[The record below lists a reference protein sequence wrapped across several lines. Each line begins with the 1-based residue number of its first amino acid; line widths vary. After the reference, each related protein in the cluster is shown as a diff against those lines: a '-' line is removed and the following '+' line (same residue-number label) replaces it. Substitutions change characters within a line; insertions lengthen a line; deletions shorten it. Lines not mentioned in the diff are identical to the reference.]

1 MNKVHY
7 ICARWKGFITP
18 DKSREHG
25 FTLVDILVGLAMAS
39 IVMAAVISLFTSVG
53 RSYTIQNVAADVQQV
68 TRGGIEHMT
77 QNIRMAGLDPFGT
90 AGAEIKEF
98 AADKIRFTL
107 DRCDLPVGGGAEGCG
122 SPDGDV
128 DDKFENVT
136 YQWDPAER
144 ELKQTLYAG
153 TGSVHTE
160 TLVENVSNLSFTYL
174 DKDDGAPTSAADIR
188 TVVITMTVEDP
199 AGRGGVMRRTYSAR
213 VRCRNL
219 GL

>member
-1 MNKVHY
+1 
-7 ICARWKGFITP
+7 
-18 DKSREHG
+18 
-25 FTLVDILVGLAMAS
+25 
-39 IVMAAVISLFTSVG
+39 
-53 RSYTIQNVAADVQQV
+53 
-68 TRGGIEHMT
+68 MT

-107 DRCDLPVGGGAEGCG
+107 DRCDVPVSEPEGCG

-128 DDKFENVT
+128 DDKFEDVT
-136 YQWDPAER
+136 YRWDPTER
-144 ELKQTLYAG
+144 KLKQTLYG
-153 TGSVHTE
+153 VYTQ
-160 TLVENVSNLSFTYL
+160 TLVDNVSNLGFTYL
-174 DKDDGAPTSAADIR
+174 DEEDGVPTDAADIR

-199 AGRGGVMRRTYSAR
+199 AGRGGIMRRTYSAR

>member
-1 MNKVHY
+1 MNKVY
-7 ICARWKGFITP
+7 TICLRWMGFINP
-18 DKSREHG
+18 DKTREHG

-39 IVMAAVISLFTSVG
+39 IVMAAIISLFTSVG

-68 TRGGIEHMT
+68 TRAGVEHMT
-77 QNIRMAGLDPFGT
+77 QNIRMAGLDPLGT

-107 DRCDLPVGGGAEGCG
+107 DRCDLTVGGPEGCG
-122 SPDGDV
+122 SPDGDT

-136 YQWDPAER
+136 YQWDPTER
-144 ELKQTLYAG
+144 KLKQTLYAG
-153 TGSVHTE
+153 TGSVYTE
-160 TLVENVSNLSFTYL
+160 TLVENVSNLNFTYL
-174 DKDDGAPTSAADIR
+174 DKDDGAPSSAADIR
-188 TVVITMTVEDP
+188 TVIITMTVEDP
-199 AGRGGVMRRTYSAR
+199 AGRGGIMRRTYSAR

>member
-1 MNKVHY
+1 MNSFYH
-7 ICARWKGFITP
+7 ICLKWMRFTTA
-18 DKSREHG
+18 DKNREQG

-39 IVMAAVISLFTSVG
+39 IVMIAIISLFTSVG
-53 RSYTIQNVAADVQQV
+53 RSYTIQNVAAGVQQV
-68 TRGGIEHMT
+68 TRAGVEHMT
-77 QNIRMAGLDPFGT
+77 QNIRMAGLDPLGT

-107 DRCDLPVGGGAEGCG
+107 DRCDVPVGGPEGCG

-144 ELKQTLYAG
+144 KLKQRLYEG
-153 TGSVHTE
+153 TGSVYTE
-160 TLVENVSNLSFTYL
+160 TLVENVSNITFTYL
-174 DKDDGAPTSAADIR
+174 DEDDGVPTDAADIR
-188 TVVITMTVEDP
+188 TVVIAMTVEDP
-199 AGRGGVMRRTYSAR
+199 AGRGGIMRRTYSAR

>member
-1 MNKVHY
+1 MNNVHY
-7 ICARWKGFITP
+7 TCVRWKDYLTP
-18 DKSREHG
+18 DKNREHG

-39 IVMAAVISLFTSVG
+39 IVMAAIISLFTSVG

-68 TRGGIEHMT
+68 TRAGVEHMT
-77 QNIRMAGLDPFGT
+77 QNIRMAGLDPLGT

-107 DRCDLPVGGGAEGCG
+107 DRCDLPVGGPEGCG

-136 YQWDPAER
+136 YRWDPGER
-144 ELKQTLYAG
+144 KLKQTLYAG
-153 TGSVHTE
+153 TGSVYTE

-174 DKDDGAPTSAADIR
+174 DKDDGLTSDLTAIR
-188 TVVITMTVEDP
+188 TVVIAMTVEDP
-199 AGRGGVMRRTYSAR
+199 AGRGGMIKRTYSAR

>member
-1 MNKVHY
+1 MKNVHY
-7 ICARWKGFITP
+7 ICLRCKVCIIPG
-18 DKSREHG
+18 KSREHG

-39 IVMAAVISLFTSVG
+39 IVMAAIISLFTTVG

-68 TRGGIEHMT
+68 TRAGVEHMT

-107 DRCDLPVGGGAEGCG
+107 DRCSLPVGESTAGCG

-136 YQWDPAER
+136 YQWDPAKR
-144 ELKQTLYAG
+144 ELQQTLYAG
-153 TGSVHTE
+153 TGSVHKE
-160 TLVENVSNLSFTYL
+160 TLVDNVSNLSFTYL
-174 DKDDGAPTSAADIR
+174 DEDDGTPTDAADIR

-199 AGRGGVMRRTYSAR
+199 AGRGGIMRRTYSAR

>member
-1 MNKVHY
+1 MNTIDY
-7 ICARWKGFITP
+7 ICFRWKGFIIP
-18 DKSREHG
+18 QKNREHG
-25 FTLVDILVGLAMAS
+25 FTLIDILVGLAMAS
-39 IVMAAVISLFTSVG
+39 IVMAAIISLFTSVG

-68 TRGGIEHMT
+68 TRAGVEHMT

-98 AADKIRFTL
+98 EADKIRFTL
-107 DRCDLPVGGGAEGCG
+107 DRCDLPVDGPEGCG

-128 DDKFENVT
+128 DDKFEDVT
-136 YQWDPAER
+136 YRWDPAER
-144 ELKQTLYAG
+144 KLKQTLYG
-153 TGSVHTE
+153 DYTR
-160 TLVENVSNLSFTYL
+160 TLVDNVSNLSFTYL
-174 DKDDGAPTSAADIR
+174 NEDDGTPTDAADIR

-199 AGRGGVMRRTYSAR
+199 AGRGGIMRRTYSAR

>member
-1 MNKVHY
+1 MNDLYHA
-7 ICARWKGFITP
+7 CLRWKNHTTA
-18 DKSREHG
+18 DKNHERG
-25 FTLVDILVGLAMAS
+25 FTIVDILVGLAMAS
-39 IVMAAVISLFTSVG
+39 IVMTAIVSLFTSVG

-68 TRGGIEHMT
+68 TRAGVEHMT
-77 QNIRMAGLDPFGT
+77 QNIRMAGLDPLGT

-107 DRCDLPVGGGAEGCG
+107 DRCDVPVGGPEGCG

-136 YQWDPAER
+136 YRWDPAER
-144 ELKQTLYAG
+144 KLKQTLYAG

-174 DKDDGAPTSAADIR
+174 DKDDGTPSDAADIR
-188 TVVITMTVEDP
+188 TVVISMTVEDP
-199 AGRGGVMRRTYSAR
+199 AGRSKVMRRTYSAR

>member
-1 MNKVHY
+1 MNRFHY
-7 ICARWKGFITP
+7 ICLRWKGFITP
-18 DKSREHG
+18 DKSRERG

-39 IVMAAVISLFTSVG
+39 IVMAAIISLFTSVG

-68 TRGGIEHMT
+68 TRAGVEHMT

-107 DRCDLPVGGGAEGCG
+107 DRCDIPVDGPEGCG

-128 DDKFENVT
+128 DDKFEDVT
-136 YQWDPAER
+136 YRWDPAKR
-144 ELKQTLYAG
+144 ELKQTLYG
-153 TGSVHTE
+153 NYTQ

-199 AGRGGVMRRTYSAR
+199 AGRGGVMKRTYSAR

>member
-7 ICARWKGFITP
+7 ICVRWKGFITP

-25 FTLVDILVGLAMAS
+25 FTLVDSQVGLAMAS
-39 IVMAAVISLFTSVG
+39 IVMAAIISLFTSVG

-68 TRGGIEHMT
+68 TRAGVEHMA

-98 AADKIRFTL
+98 AADKLRFTL
-107 DRCDLPVGGGAEGCG
+107 DRCDLPVGGSTEGCG

-128 DDKFENVT
+128 DDKFEDVT
-136 YQWDPAER
+136 YRWDPAER
-144 ELKQTLYAG
+144 KLKQTLYG
-153 TGSVHTE
+153 VYTE
-160 TLVENVSNLSFTYL
+160 TLVDNVSNLSFTYL
-174 DKDDGAPTSAADIR
+174 DEDDGAPTDAADIR

-199 AGRGGVMRRTYSAR
+199 AGRGGIMRRTYSAR

>member
-1 MNKVHY
+1 MNNVDY
-7 ICARWKGFITP
+7 RCMGWKDFAISN
-18 DKSREHG
+18 KNRERG
-25 FTLVDILVGLAMAS
+25 FTLADILVGLAMAS
-39 IVMAAVISLFTSVG
+39 IVMAAIISLFTSVG

-68 TRGGIEHMT
+68 TRAGVEHMT

-107 DRCDLPVGGGAEGCG
+107 DRCDVPVGGPEGCG

-136 YQWDPAER
+136 YQWDPDQR
-144 ELKQTLYAG
+144 ELKQKLYEG
-153 TGSVHTE
+153 TASDFTE
-160 TLVENVSNLSFTYL
+160 PLVENVSNLSFTYL
-174 DKDDGAPTSAADIR
+174 DEDDKSTSNAAAIR

-199 AGRGGVMRRTYSAR
+199 AGRGGNVKRTYSAR

>member
-1 MNKVHY
+1 MNNVHY
-7 ICARWKGFITP
+7 TCVRWKDYLTP
-18 DKSREHG
+18 DKNREHG

-39 IVMAAVISLFTSVG
+39 IVMAAIISLFTSVG

-68 TRGGIEHMT
+68 TRAGVEHMT
-77 QNIRMAGLDPFGT
+77 QNIRMAGLDPLGT

-98 AADKIRFTL
+98 TADKIRFTL
-107 DRCDLPVGGGAEGCG
+107 DRCDLPVGGPEGCG
-122 SPDGDV
+122 LPDGDV

-136 YQWDPAER
+136 YRWDPGER
-144 ELKQTLYAG
+144 KLKQTLYAG
-153 TGSVHTE
+153 TGSVYTE

-174 DKDDGAPTSAADIR
+174 DKDDGLTSDVTAIR
-188 TVVITMTVEDP
+188 TVVIAMTVEDP
-199 AGRGGVMRRTYSAR
+199 AGRAGMIKRTYSAR

>member
-1 MNKVHY
+1 MNKVCT
-7 ICARWKGFITP
+7 ICLKWMGFINP
-18 DKSREHG
+18 DKTRQQG

-39 IVMAAVISLFTSVG
+39 IVMAAIISLFTSVG

-68 TRGGIEHMT
+68 TRAGVEHMT
-77 QNIRMAGLDPFGT
+77 QNIRMAGIDRLGT

-107 DRCDLPVGGGAEGCG
+107 DRCDLTVGGPEGCG
-122 SPDGDV
+122 SPDGDT

-136 YQWDPAER
+136 YQWDPTER
-144 ELKQTLYAG
+144 KLKQTLYAG
-153 TGSVHTE
+153 TGSVYTE
-160 TLVENVSNLSFTYL
+160 TLVENVSNLNFTYL
-174 DKDDGAPTSAADIR
+174 DKDDGAPSSAADIR
-188 TVVITMTVEDP
+188 TVIITMTVEDP
-199 AGRGGVMRRTYSAR
+199 AGRGGIMRRTYSAR

>member
-7 ICARWKGFITP
+7 ICLRWKVCIIPG
-18 DKSREHG
+18 KNREQG

-39 IVMAAVISLFTSVG
+39 IVMAAIISLFTSVG

-68 TRGGIEHMT
+68 TRAGVEHMT

-107 DRCDLPVGGGAEGCG
+107 DRCNQPVGGSEGCG

-136 YQWDPAER
+136 YRWDPAER
-144 ELKQTLYAG
+144 KLKQTLYAG
-153 TGSVHTE
+153 TGSVYTE

-174 DKDDGAPTSAADIR
+174 DEDEGTPADAVDIR
-188 TVVITMTVEDP
+188 TVVVTMTVEDP
-199 AGRGGVMRRTYSAR
+199 AGRGGIMRRTYSAR

>member
-1 MNKVHY
+1 MNKVIY
-7 ICARWKGFITP
+7 TCLRWKGFIIP
-18 DKSREHG
+18 EKNREQG

-39 IVMAAVISLFTSVG
+39 IVMAAIISLFTSVG

-68 TRGGIEHMT
+68 TRAGVEHMT

-107 DRCDLPVGGGAEGCG
+107 DRCDVPIGGSEGCG

-128 DDKFENVT
+128 DDKFEDVT
-136 YQWDPAER
+136 YRWDPAER
-144 ELKQTLYAG
+144 NLKQTLYAG
-153 TGSVHTE
+153 TGSIYTE
-160 TLVENVSNLSFTYL
+160 TLVENVTNLSFTYL
-174 DKDDGAPTSAADIR
+174 DKDEGTPSDAADIR
-188 TVVITMTVEDP
+188 TVIITMTVEDP
-199 AGRGGVMRRTYSAR
+199 AGRGGIMRRTYSAR

>member
-7 ICARWKGFITP
+7 ICVRWKGFITP
-18 DKSREHG
+18 EKSRECG

-39 IVMAAVISLFTSVG
+39 IVMAAIISLFTSVG

-68 TRGGIEHMT
+68 TRAGVEHMT

-107 DRCDLPVGGGAEGCG
+107 DRCDLPVGGGAVGCG

-160 TLVENVSNLSFTYL
+160 TLVENVSNLSFTYF

-199 AGRGGVMRRTYSAR
+199 AGRGGVMKRTYSAR

>member
-1 MNKVHY
+1 
-7 ICARWKGFITP
+7 
-18 DKSREHG
+18 
-25 FTLVDILVGLAMAS
+25 
-39 IVMAAVISLFTSVG
+39 
-53 RSYTIQNVAADVQQV
+53 
-68 TRGGIEHMT
+68 MT

-107 DRCDLPVGGGAEGCG
+107 DRCSLPVGESTEGCG

-153 TGSVHTE
+153 TGSIYTE

-174 DKDDGAPTSAADIR
+174 DKDEGTASDAADIR
-188 TVVITMTVEDP
+188 TVIITMTVEDP
-199 AGRGGVMRRTYSAR
+199 AGRGGIMRRTYSAR

>member
-1 MNKVHY
+1 MNNVHY
-7 ICARWKGFITP
+7 TCVRWKDLITP
-18 DKSREHG
+18 DKNREHG

-39 IVMAAVISLFTSVG
+39 IVMAAIISLFTSVG

-68 TRGGIEHMT
+68 TRAGVEHMT
-77 QNIRMAGLDPFGT
+77 QNIRMAGLDPLGT

-107 DRCDLPVGGGAEGCG
+107 DRCDLPVRGPEGCG
-122 SPDGDV
+122 FPDGDV

-136 YQWDPAER
+136 YRWDPAER
-144 ELKQTLYAG
+144 KLKQTLYAG
-153 TGSVHTE
+153 TGSVYTE

-174 DKDDGAPTSAADIR
+174 DKDDGLTSDVTAIR
-188 TVVITMTVEDP
+188 TVVIAMTVEDP
-199 AGRGGVMRRTYSAR
+199 AGRGGMIKRTYSAR